1 MLINLENAIISSYQV
16 QVKLV
21 VLDKK

>member
-1 MLINLENAIISSYQV
+1 LVILENTIVSTYQV